1 MRKIVS
7 LIIIGILILINF
19 NLLQSSLSS
28 SKKLNEVNKI
38 GGRIN
43 DLEKENQDLKTEL
56 QERSSSFYI
65 EKEARDKLGFG
76 KAGETTIVVTNQ
88 LASQNKN
95 TKEEK
100 NKSNLEKWFD
110 LVTN

>member
-7 LIIIGILILINF
+7 LLIIGVLIIINF

-28 SKKLNEVNKI
+28 SKKLSEVSKI
-38 GGRIN
+38 EGRIK
-43 DLEKENQDLKTEL
+43 DLEKDNKDLKAEL

-65 EKEARDKLGFG
+65 EKDARDKLGFG
-76 KAGETTIVVTNQ
+76 KTGETTIVVINQ
-88 LASQNKN
+88 LASQKKN

-100 NKSNLEKWFD
+100 NKSNLEKWRD
-110 LVTN
+110 LLTN